1 MHMTIL
7 AVDDE
12 PLALDALCRAIEQ
25 ALPEGRLFSFTD
37 PWSALEGVRRGSFY
51 PDVAFLDVEMFDLT
65 GLELAKRLKDLY
77 SNVNIVFVTGYAQYM
92 GEAFHLH
99 ASGYVLK
106 PAMAQTIRQELDDLR
121 RPAKRADDGR
131 LRVQCFGNF
140 EVFLGERP
148 LKFSRSKTKELFA
161 YLVNRRGALCTVREL
176 VGVLW
181 EDRPHSTALQSHLRQ
196 LVKDLTDT
204 LAAADASSVLL
215 KERGRLAVLPDAFS
229 CDYYDFIHGDARSVN
244 AYTGEYMAQY
254 SWAEFVVA
262 YLDRHYAP

>member
-1 MHMTIL
+1 MSMTVL

-12 PLALDALCRAIEQ
+12 PIALEVLGRAIREVV
-25 ALPEGRLFSFTD
+25 PNCSLFAFTD
-37 PWSALEGVRRGSFY
+37 PLEALEQVKCGSFY

-77 SNVNIVFVTGYAQYM
+77 NCVNIVFVTGYAEYM

-106 PAMAQTIRQELDDLR
+106 PATPETIRWELEDLR
-121 RPAKRADDGR
+121 RPVLREDDGR

-140 EVFLGERP
+140 EVFIGGLP
-148 LKFSRSKTKELFA
+148 LKFARSKTKELFA
-161 YLVNRRGALCTVREL
+161 YLVNRRGAVCTVREL
-176 VGVLW
+176 AAVLW
-181 EDRPHSTALQSHLRQ
+181 EDQPDSTALQSHLRQ

-204 LAAADASSVLL
+204 MAAAGVTGVLA
-215 KERGRLAVLPDAFS
+215 KGRGWLAVLPEAFS
-229 CDYYDFIHGDARSVN
+229 CDYYDFIQGDVQMVN
-244 AYTGEYMAQY
+244 AYMSEYMAQY

-262 YLDRHYAP
+262 YLDRH

>member
-1 MHMTIL
+1 MTIL

-12 PLALDALCRAIEQ
+12 PIALEVLGRAIREAVPSC
-25 ALPEGRLFSFTD
+25 ALFTFTD
-37 PWSALEGVRRGSFY
+37 PWVALEQVKGGSLC

-77 SNVNIVFVTGYAQYM
+77 SSVNIVFVTGYAAYM

-106 PAMAQTIRQELDDLR
+106 PATPENIRWELDDLR
-121 RPAKRADDGR
+121 RPVERWDDGR

-140 EVFLGERP
+140 EVFAGGRP
-148 LKFSRSKTKELFA
+148 LEFSRSKTKELLA
-161 YLVNRRGALCTVREL
+161 YLVNRRGAMCTVGEL
-176 VGVLW
+176 AAVLW
-181 EDRPHSTALQSHLRQ
+181 EDKPNSTAVQSHLRQ

-204 LAAADASSVLL
+204 LAAAGAGGVLH
-215 KERGRLAVLPDAFS
+215 KERGRLAVVPEAFS
-229 CDYYDFIHGDARSVN
+229 CDYYDFIHGDVRMVN
-244 AYTGEYMAQY
+244 AYMGEYMAQY

-262 YLDRHYAP
+262 YLDRR